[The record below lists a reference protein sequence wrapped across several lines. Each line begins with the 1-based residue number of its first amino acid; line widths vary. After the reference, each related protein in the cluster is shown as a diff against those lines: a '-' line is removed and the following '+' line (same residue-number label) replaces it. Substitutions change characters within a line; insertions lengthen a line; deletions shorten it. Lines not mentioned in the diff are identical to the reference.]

1 MKGPGSLLRDVRWQ
15 KALITGAILLLALS
29 HWIIGGSDKQV
40 HNLIYHLDFVPV
52 FAAAMLFGWR
62 SAVWTTL
69 LILGAELPHL
79 WTVWA
84 HDPTYRQDQI
94 GEMLTSGT
102 AGVVVGLLATR
113 EQRHRAR
120 LELATREL
128 SEMNRKLQDNME
140 RLAKAERMYAVA
152 QVSASLAHE
161 IRNPLASISGAAGIL
176 RRGHASCDKQDECL
190 DIIEKESNRLNKLL
204 ANFLSF
210 ARPRAPRFQ
219 QTDLA
224 AVIESTISLARHS
237 GETNGIDFRCTID
250 GALPEVQC
258 DSEQIKQV
266 LFNLLINAVQATGS
280 GAVDV
285 QAGLSDGFAF
295 ITVRDQGSGIP
306 ADQEDRIFE
315 PFFSTKT
322 EGTGLGLAIASKIV
336 EQHGGKLQANNAP
349 GRGLTMIVQLPVT
362 QVSA

>member
-1 MKGPGSLLRDVRWQ
+1 MTALGSLLRDVRWQ
-15 KALITGAILLLALS
+15 KALIMAAILLLALS
-29 HWIIGGSDKQV
+29 HWVIGGRDKQV

-52 FAAAMLFGWR
+52 LAAAMLFGWR

-69 LILGAELPHL
+69 LTLGAELPHL

-94 GEMLTSGT
+94 GEMLTSGM

-120 LELATREL
+120 LESATHEL
-128 SEMNRKLQDNME
+128 SEMNQKLHDNME

-176 RRGHASCDKQDECL
+176 RRRHASTENVDECL
-190 DIIEKESNRLNKLL
+190 EIIEKESNRLNKLL

-224 AVIESTISLARHS
+224 AVIASTISLARHS

-250 GALPEVQC
+250 DSLPEVQC

-266 LFNLLINAVQATGS
+266 LFNLVINAVQATGA
-280 GAVDV
+280 GPVDIH
-285 QAGLSDGFAF
+285 ASSNNGFAF
-295 ITVRDQGSGIP
+295 IAVQDQGAGIP

-315 PFFSTKT
+315 PFFSTKV

-336 EQHGGKLQANNAP
+336 EQHGGKLQANNSP
-349 GRGLTMIVQLPVT
+349 GRGLIMTVQLPVT
-362 QVSA
+362 QVST